1 MKRFTPFLMLV
12 VMATAT
18 TCLADTYGTV
28 DMYFVGAGDLL
39 GDSAAVVNVSA
50 ASYSGG
56 VYACP
61 YVYQFNNPT
70 NTNTLGLGGGAEQAG
85 FCVDFNDDIYGGA
98 TGTFTVEDLST
109 YLNDTTKA
117 KQIEALMY
125 YATQNQGVA
134 SSGVVDFTAGPFVS
148 PASTGLSL
156 AIWTVLLASGDTP
169 PSFTTTSNGFTTTN
183 FAVTSSN
190 TYGGTAP
197 AGTDIAF
204 ATALLTDLASGE
216 SYQSPGNIYA
226 LAQAGKDPLQ
236 AQSIVMVGVTPQNV
250 SPVPEPSAWV
260 GLAGLALCCLPVG
273 MVALFRRRRQ
283 A

>member
-1 MKRFTPFLMLV
+1 M
-12 VMATAT
+12 
-18 TCLADTYGTV
+18 
-28 DMYFVGAGDLL
+28 
-39 GDSAAVVNVSA
+39 SA

-70 NTNTLGLGGGAEQAG
+70 NTNTLGLGGAHEQAG
-85 FCVDFNDDIYGGA
+85 FCV
-98 TGTFTVEDLST
+98 TSTTTFMAVRLARSQWRILST

-190 TYGGTAP
+190 T
-197 AGTDIAF
+197 
-204 ATALLTDLASGE
+204 
-216 SYQSPGNIYA
+216 
-226 LAQAGKDPLQ
+226 
-236 AQSIVMVGVTPQNV
+236 
-250 SPVPEPSAWV
+250 
-260 GLAGLALCCLPVG
+260 
-273 MVALFRRRRQ
+273 
-283 A
+283 